1 MKKTRTREDLTL
13 QQKRLES
20 LYERELRIIV
30 YQIIKK
36 EMLPFLPISFCRSS
50 KKFQSIRVFV
60 PIEENQV
67 NKELLDLFNKKY
79 AAEITRGLILCKRF
93 RRVPRI
99 IFDFDFELNELNKLE
114 EIVKTI

>member
-30 YQIIKK
+30 YQIVKK
-36 EMLPFLPISFCRSS
+36 ESLPFLPISFCRSS

-60 PIEENQV
+60 PIEDTES
-67 NKELLDLFNKKY
+67 NKAFLNLFNKQY
-79 AAEITRGLILCKRF
+79 ASAITRGLALCKRF

-99 IFDFDFELNELNKLE
+99 IFDFDFELNEINKLE
-114 EIVKTI
+114 EIIKTI